1 MSTFDDILSMISTNH
16 VKAVGHGQNN
26 SQFNTQIRLT
36 QQDTQPKP
44 KPRELDSLI
53 LQKETPA
60 KSKPSEIQLK
70 MQQLQAK
77 MDRPKPKPTPK
88 QEKIEV
94 KQVFEEKLEE
104 SINFDFDTKTSQ
116 FSTNQSDTF
125 NFEPIEKYEPIQPVQ
140 VQKPQ
145 MQQPIQQ
152 VQKADVHQQC
162 KRDYEQLEKHNSEL
176 LERNEYLEKQLQIV
190 QRENTILKQQL
201 QMQQQQSKIQAEDK
215 ADSPEVEITSK
226 PQPPQKPQQ
235 QPQSIKPKPEPKYEA
250 PKPAQKSLPPAAP
263 TSFIDPSAPIPLP
276 KQQVTNLAPKAT
288 SDFDNLWNQLDQ
300 PEPAVNLSDP
310 IMQKQSVFTKANIQK
325 SIEHKQPVLQLS
337 ETPIYRQNCLK
348 ILLPE
353 QTALKEAA
361 AKRIVSIEETEEG
374 PALIW
379 ARQVS
384 EQIEVSGVVGITSLI
399 NVLAAEEARMFR
411 SKVIAARKAG
421 YTHDI
426 FEMIQSGIIDEIQ
439 PKNQIQSQCS
449 VIFFTVNQVICFDFG
464 QDKEEFEKFCGVLVE
479 MGL

>member
-1 MSTFDDILSMISTNH
+1 MSTFDDILSMINTNH
-16 VKAVGHGQNN
+16 VKAVGHSQNN
-26 SQFNTQIRLT
+26 NQLNTQIRLT

-53 LQKETPA
+53 LQKDAPV

-125 NFEPIEKYEPIQPVQ
+125 NFEPIEKYEPIQQVQ
-140 VQKPQ
+140 VQKPL

-152 VQKADVHQQC
+152 VQKVDVHQQC
-162 KRDYEQLEKHNSEL
+162 KHDYEQLEKHNSEL

-201 QMQQQQSKIQAEDK
+201 QMQHQQSKIQEDK

-226 PQPPQKPQQ
+226 PQKPQPQIQ
-235 QPQSIKPKPEPKYEA
+235 QNIKPKQESKQEPKYE
-250 PKPAQKSLPPAAP
+250 PKTLPPAAP

-276 KQQVTNLAPKAT
+276 KQQITNLAPKVT

-300 PEPAVNLSDP
+300 PEPTVNLSDP
-310 IMQKQSVFTKANIQK
+310 IIQKQSVFTKANIQK
-325 SIEHKQPVLQLS
+325 AIEHKQPVLQLS